1 MPFLPIVLLVLWQ
14 VLGRAAA
21 FALGWATGLY
31 FGQVPGKQGHAL
43 ALISL
48 LAAGWVVLLAG
59 FGAPLLVG
67 ATLDWL
73 GIVPRNFDVPW
84 WVALGLGAALVLT
97 PPLLAAL
104 STWNDIHE
112 DASVARWLSRVPVSY
127 PATASL
133 GAGVLQMVLFG
144 PFLIVDRLRHKL
156 ILSQMSLTMKA
167 GTDDDAL
174 KDAVAASLHAMGV
187 DHLRV
192 EEARGF
198 MAWPLRT
205 VGFAVTHLLGAV
217 VRGSPVFMKADGL
230 RIYAYATNVAV
241 IGPAPEVHRAR
252 AALEREVPFHGAN
265 LTWQEDSQRLED
277 QLLEAGRGGHG
288 IAAVR
293 RRLERVQEEI
303 DRASLA
309 VDEWNLL
316 YRLRLQ
322 VELRADEAER
332 RHQARASA

>member
-59 FGAPLLVG
+59 FGVPLLVG

-73 GIVPRNFDVPW
+73 GIVPRNFDVPG
-84 WVALGLGAALVLT
+84 WVVLGLGAALVVT

-104 STWNDIHE
+104 ATWNDIHE
-112 DASVARWLSRVPVSY
+112 ESTVAHWLSRVPVSY

-133 GAGVLQMVLFG
+133 GFGVLEMVVIG
-144 PFLIVDRLRHKL
+144 PFVIVDRLRHKL
-156 ILSQMSLTMKA
+156 ILAQMTLTMKE

-187 DHLRV
+187 EHLRV

-217 VRGSPVFMKADGL
+217 VRGSPVFMAADGL
-230 RIYAYATNVAV
+230 RIYAYATNVAI
-241 IGPAPEVHRAR
+241 IGPASDVHRAR

-265 LTWQEDSQRLED
+265 LTWQQDSQRLED
-277 QLLEAGRGGHG
+277 ALLEAGRDGHG

-293 RRLERVQEEI
+293 RRLDRVQEEI
-303 DRASLA
+303 DKASLA

-322 VELRADEAER
+322 VEVRADEAEQR
-332 RHQARASA
+332 RQARASA